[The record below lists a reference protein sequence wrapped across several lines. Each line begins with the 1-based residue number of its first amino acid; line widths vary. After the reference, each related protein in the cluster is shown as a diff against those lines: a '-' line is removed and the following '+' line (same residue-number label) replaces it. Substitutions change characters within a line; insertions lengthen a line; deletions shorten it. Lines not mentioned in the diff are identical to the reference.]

1 MGKIG
6 DALSKVP
13 VVGNIAKA
21 VVKKVRYKNKNFQGS
36 KNYWEERYSKGGDSG
51 YGSYSK
57 FASFKAEYINK
68 FVKENNVSTVLEFGC
83 GDGNQLTLAEYP
95 HYIGLDV
102 SSTIID
108 LCNNKFKGD
117 TTKEFKIYDSFAY
130 DKSIKCDVS
139 MSLDVIYHLVEEEVY
154 SKYMDHLFSGS
165 DKFVIIYSS
174 NEYTEQTFHEKH
186 RKFTDWVEKNAKDWK
201 LIHQTENKYKQES
214 MSEEENHETSY
225 ADFYIYTK

>member
-1 MGKIG
+1 MGKLG

-21 VVKKVRYKNKNFQGS
+21 VVKKVRYNNKNFQGS
-36 KNYWEERYSKGGDSG
+36 KNYWEERYAKGGDSG

-57 FASFKAEYINK
+57 FAEFKAEYINK
-68 FVKENNVSTVLEFGC
+68 IIKENNLSTVLEFGC

-108 LCNNKFKGD
+108 LCNEKFSEDKA
-117 TTKEFKIYDSFAY
+117 KEFQVYDSFTY
-130 DKSIKCDVS
+130 DKSIKCDIS

-154 SKYMDHLFSGS
+154 NKYMEHLFSGS

-174 NEYTEQTFHEKH
+174 NEYREQTFHEKH
-186 RKFTDWVEKNAKDWK
+186 RKFTDWIKTNATDWK
-201 LIHQTENKYKQES
+201 LIDRTENIYKLEAE
-214 MSEEENHETSY
+214 MEKDTLDTSH
-225 ADFYIYTK
+225 ADFFIYRK

>member
-1 MGKIG
+1 MGKLG
-6 DALSKVP
+6 DALAKVP

-21 VVKKVRYKNKNFQGS
+21 VVKKVRYNNKNFQGS
-36 KNYWEERYSKGGDSG
+36 KNYWEERYAKGGDSG
-51 YGSYSK
+51 YGSYAK
-57 FASFKAEYINK
+57 FAEFKAVYINK
-68 FVKENNVSTVLEFGC
+68 FIKDNNLTTVLEFGC
-83 GDGNQLTLAEYP
+83 GDGNQLTMAEYP

-108 LCNNKFKGD
+108 LCNEKFGED
-117 TTKEFKIYDSFAY
+117 STKEFKVYDSFSY

-154 SKYMDHLFSGS
+154 TKYMEHLFSGS

-174 NEYTEQTFHEKH
+174 NEYTDQTFHEKH
-186 RKFTDWVEKNAKDWK
+186 RKFTDWVDKNASDWK
-201 LIHQTENKYKQES
+201 LIEKTENKYKQES

-225 ADFYIYTK
+225 ADFYIYAK

>member
-1 MGKIG
+1 MGKLG

-21 VVKKVRYKNKNFQGS
+21 VVKKVRYNNKNFQGS
-36 KNYWEERYSKGGDSG
+36 KNYWEERYAKGGDSG

-57 FASFKAEYINK
+57 FAEFKAEYINK
-68 FVKENNVSTVLEFGC
+68 FIEDNNLTTVLEFGC
-83 GDGNQLTLAEYP
+83 GDGNQLTMAKYP

-108 LCNNKFKGD
+108 LCNEKFGED
-117 TTKEFKIYDSFAY
+117 SDKEFKIYDSFTY

-154 SKYMDHLFSGS
+154 NKYMEHLFSGS

-174 NEYTEQTFHEKH
+174 NEYTKQTFHEKH
-186 RKFTDWVEKNAKDWK
+186 RKFTGWVEKNAADWK
-201 LIHQTENKYKQES
+201 LIEKTENKYKQES

-225 ADFYIYTK
+225 ADFYIYAK